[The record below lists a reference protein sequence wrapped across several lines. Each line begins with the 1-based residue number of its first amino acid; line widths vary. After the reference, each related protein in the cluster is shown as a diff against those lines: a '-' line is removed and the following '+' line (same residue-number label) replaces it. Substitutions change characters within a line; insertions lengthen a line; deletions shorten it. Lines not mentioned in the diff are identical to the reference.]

1 MELPNKKYKVIYA
14 DPPWKYG
21 NWGKANPKSRPNSKV
36 YPMPYNTMNI
46 TEIKSLPIKSL
57 AENNCELYLW
67 TTQKYLPIAFQIIEF
82 WEFKYCQTLIWCK
95 KPRGLGQGGLYC
107 PTNEFLILARIGK
120 MPKKRR
126 IDSTWFLTKR
136 PHNSHS
142 TKPNYFQELIEKV
155 SDSPRI
161 ELFARQK

>member
-82 WEFKYCQTLIWCK
+82 WEFKYCQTLRWCK
-95 KPRGLGQGGLYC
+95 KPRRYASVVEEIHIRH
-107 PTNEFLILARIGK
+107 TKARTSIV
-120 MPKKRR
+120 
-126 IDSTWFLTKR
+126 
-136 PHNSHS
+136 HNVQFSYS
-142 TKPNYFQELIEKV
+142 
-155 SDSPRI
+155 R
-161 ELFARQK
+161 